1 MSDQPT
7 TDQSS
12 TSNIKG
18 KKPGVIPMTPPPAT
32 PYSINLTGHPALKL
46 SNTIEKLKA
55 PGPDSNYLNWSW
67 ILDMHF
73 NTTVRAVLEQPCST
87 GGRTG
92 TVRPKQEPTGRTDLS
107 DRSRL
112 VLCDRSQELIGQAC
126 PTRRQ
131 VLRSDS
137 ACPTTGRTRL
147 FEHRSNCR
155 VRPVNAGSATYAQD
169 NGAVCSVIAQT
180 TDPANI

>member
-73 NTTVRAVLEQPCST
+73 NTTGVAYIIDPSH
-87 GGRTG
+87 
-92 TVRPKQEPTGRTDLS
+92 PKPKE
-107 DRSRL
+107 
-112 VLCDRSQELIGQAC
+112 
-126 PTRRQ
+126 
-131 VLRSDS
+131 
-137 ACPTTGRTRL
+137 
-147 FEHRSNCR
+147 
-155 VRPVNAGSATYAQD
+155 SATYAQD